1 MKLTT
6 GVSIALGVIL
16 AQSSLAGEARSED
29 GDASTV
35 DLELIL
41 AVDISRS
48 MDFGEQVIQRRGYVE
63 AFRSAE
69 VVDAITGGLWGRIA
83 VTYVEWSGY
92 GSADAVVPWTL
103 ITDLASADRFASELE
118 THEPLR
124 ISRTSISGALE
135 YSQSLFGTG
144 GWHGLRKVID
154 VSGDGP
160 NNHGKPIK
168 PISEEVAQ
176 NGITINGLPLMV
188 RTSSYGYGIDN
199 LDEYYYD
206 CVIGGPGA
214 FMLPVYSWEEFPSA
228 VRRKLVLEISA
239 NPDSSMLFNAASDS
253 EMPTN
258 CMIGET
264 MWQQRM
270 RDLEWK

>member
-6 GVSIALGVIL
+6 GISIAAGLVL
-16 AQSSLAGEARSED
+16 ALSGQVGEARSDEE
-29 GDASTV
+29 ASTV
-35 DLELIL
+35 DLELVL

-69 VVDAITGGLWGRIA
+69 VIDAITGGLWGRIA

-92 GSADAVVPWTL
+92 GSADVVVPWTL
-103 ITDLASADRFASELE
+103 IFDAQSADRFAAELE
-118 THEPLR
+118 NREPLR

-135 YSQSLFGTG
+135 FSRTLFGTG
-144 GWHGLRKVID
+144 EWQGLRKVVD

-168 PISEEVAQ
+168 PISEEVARS
-176 NGITINGLPLMV
+176 GITINGLPLMV

-214 FMLPVYSWEEFPSA
+214 FMVPVYSWEEFPGA

-239 NPDSSMLFNAASDS
+239 APRGQMLFNAASVS
-253 EMPTN
+253 ETPTD
-258 CMIGET
+258 CMIGEK